1 MANTTNK
8 SILQPANGSY
18 VNTWDV
24 PYNADMTLIAEAMFV
39 ARFSTPIIAPIA
51 EQPHRLAA

>member
-24 PYNADMTLIAEAMFV
+24 PYNADMTLID
-39 ARFSTPIIAPIA
+39 
-51 EQPHRLAA
+51 AAFGGYAVINQIGRAHV